1 MSDTDAKTP
10 EEMAEEWAKDWH
22 KDCDYPEEI
31 LKHTIKATKTTFLAG
46 YQAAKD
52 QLREAVI
59 VLEKHR
65 VAAEKAVTNIKN
77 ASDWVTVERGENE

>member
-1 MSDTDAKTP
+1 MKTP
-10 EEMAEEWAKDWH
+10 EEMAEEYAW
-22 KDCDYPEEI
+22 
-31 LKHTIKATKTTFLAG
+31 KHYGYSAINHQLDFLAG

-77 ASDWVTVERGENE
+77 ASDWVTVERGEND